1 MEAAEWS
8 MCWSLRTKRTSE
20 TCWWNN
26 LRSEVKVRKADNG
39 ATGLQRVSELVPD
52 VIFVDVK
59 MPVMD
64 GFLFVSELRQNSET
78 AKVQVVLVTAINIP
92 DVESR
97 ALATGEPPCEG
108 QPARQLDNPEPIRSW
123 PEPPRPKAA
132 ASLSRIS
139 SQPRS

>member
-52 VIFVDVK
+52 VIFVDVN

-64 GFLFVSELRQNSET
+64 GFLFVSELRQNPET

-97 ALATGEPPCEG
+97 ALALGVKHHLAKPW
-108 QPARQLDNPEPIRSW
+108 DPE
-123 PEPPRPKAA
+123 
-132 ASLSRIS
+132 SLEQVLPSNGSGSKQVADQQAWQR
-139 SQPRS
+139 